1 MVCRQQVLALFGLAC
16 VTQSTFV
23 YYLQPHVFYLLQQAP
38 CHHMSENIQ
47 MSF

>member
-1 MVCRQQVLALFGLAC
+1 MVCRQQVPTLFGLAY

-38 CHHMSENIQ
+38 YHRMSKNIQ
-47 MSF
+47 MNF